1 MTIPTT
7 QSGTSTSENIPIWV
21 KNNAE
26 WWADDLIGDSDFVSG
41 IQFLITE
48 GIMNV

>member
-1 MTIPTT
+1 MTIPPT
-7 QSGTSTSENIPIWV
+7 QSGSSSAEKIPAWV

-26 WWADDLIGDSDFVSG
+26 WWADDLIGDTEFVSG

-48 GIMNV
+48 GIMKV